1 MKYPLQDL
9 LRVRNFREENA
20 ANELTV
26 KRRELEQ
33 AEQLVVQRKRELEEY
48 IQWRINREAEMYQEV
63 MRKSIQL
70 HDLDDLKQDIQILRE
85 KEHFYEDQ
93 IKKAEIA
100 LEEATR
106 ALEQARSHHLQT
118 VKDRRKI
125 DEHKELW
132 AQQVAK
138 ISEANQEK
146 ELEDFR
152 VRELDD

>member
-20 ANELTV
+20 ANALTV

-33 AEQLVVQRKRELEEY
+33 AEQLVAQRKKELEDY
-48 IQWRINREAEMYQEV
+48 IQWRINRESEMYQEV
-63 MRKSIQL
+63 MKKSIHLQA
-70 HDLDDLKQDIQILRE
+70 LDDLKQDIQILRD
-85 KEHFYEDQ
+85 KQNIYEDQ
-93 IKKAEIA
+93 ITKAEKA
-100 LEEATR
+100 LQEAQQ
-106 ALEQARSHHLQT
+106 ALEQARVHHLQA
-118 VKDRRKI
+118 VKDRKKI

-132 AQQVAK
+132 AQEVAK
-138 ISEANQEK
+138 ISESNQEK